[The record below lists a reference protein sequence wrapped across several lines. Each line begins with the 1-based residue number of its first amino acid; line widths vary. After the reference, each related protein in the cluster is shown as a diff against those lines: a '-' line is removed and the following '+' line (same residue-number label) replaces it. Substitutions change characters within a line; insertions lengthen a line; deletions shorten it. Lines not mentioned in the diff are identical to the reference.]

1 MLFPSIHTSK
11 LVDFFILCFS
21 IKCFT
26 MTPPLW
32 KETASILYT
41 SSELCSTQHTLFYFT
56 TIQCGGGRVIKGSTL
71 RRQQLSLMLQT
82 AQPVKMREESQLEEN
97 RL

>member
-11 LVDFFILCFS
+11 LVDFFILWFS
-21 IKCFT
+21 IECFT

-32 KETASILYT
+32 KETVSMVYT
-41 SSELCSTQHTLFYFT
+41 CSELCFTQHTLFYFT
-56 TIQCGGGRVIKGSTL
+56 TTQCGGGRVIKGSTL
-71 RRQQLSLMLQT
+71 GRQQLSLMLQT
-82 AQPVKMREESQLEEN
+82 AQPVKMREESPLEEN